1 MIWALGTLVQLY
13 QTVSL
18 ILPHLHSSSHFN
30 YAFFWFLVLYMLARS
45 FIGSH
50 IGMTFAFGDFT
61 LWPTVGVLLL
71 ADTMQWLVS
80 LGVKG

>member
-1 MIWALGTLVQLY
+1 
-13 QTVSL
+13 
-18 ILPHLHSSSHFN
+18 
-30 YAFFWFLVLYMLARS
+30 
-45 FIGSH
+45 
-50 IGMTFAFGDFT
+50 MTFAFGDFT